1 MQANNVMT
9 NTPPATIEEIFK
21 FLGQFEPRKCDF
33 CGCNEWTVMLN
44 AHGQPSVVDHN
55 QYNIIKEGD
64 AYVYMAFLH
73 GTTEKCI
80 LVRCKNA
87 GRSNSSHIVRS
98 WSGSS
103 IDANSWRAQKHDPGL
118 RYS

>member
-1 MQANNVMT
+1 MQANSVMT
-9 NTPPATIEEIFK
+9 NMPPATIEEIFK

-64 AYVYMAFLH
+64 AYVYIAFLH

-80 LVRCKNA
+80 LVRCKKC
-87 GRSNSSHIVRS
+87 GQVKQFS
-98 WSGSS
+98 
-103 IDANSWRAQKHDPGL
+103 
-118 RYS
+118 YSALMEWVINRRKQLEGPKA